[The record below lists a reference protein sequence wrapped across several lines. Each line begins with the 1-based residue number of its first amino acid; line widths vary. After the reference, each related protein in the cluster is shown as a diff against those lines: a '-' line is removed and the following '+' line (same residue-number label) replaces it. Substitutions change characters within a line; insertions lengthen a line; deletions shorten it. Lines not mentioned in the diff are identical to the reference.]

1 MPSKLKG
8 LTKIFDLL
16 RGRFKIIIFMLLAPA
31 ALVSYRII
39 AGMSWLLM
47 AATFLPIFSSILLV
61 VLFYCRRGRLRS
73 KASRKI
79 DEELILSILHMYVV
93 SQGEAGPSQLVRSV
107 ADVKE
112 YGYYSLVFSK
122 IYEIAKEFGY
132 GFAKA
137 MAHVSSFVKP
147 PLKDILIR
155 CAEALS
161 TPEPKEY
168 LELEN
173 SSLFEE
179 YSGYYLR
186 AIESIRTLGGVYGTF
201 QSVAVFMIMTL
212 DLMTGFINNPNIA
225 YYSYIVSSA
234 AVIIMFL
241 GFKSVIPKETLI
253 YIDREDPPR
262 LYMLFRI
269 STVIAMLSVI
279 PAVYLSISI
288 NPSIGFMIFGSSLML
303 PGIIAYKFESYITK
317 IDEYYPTFIK
327 ALCENM
333 ASTASV
339 KSALAYVLHMELGP
353 LRTLLEKALARI
365 RLGIRIEKAMNLL
378 SSEASSFRVYTM
390 NRMLLDS
397 INYGG
402 NLIEVGKILGDS
414 CIKFLEFRKRR
425 DSVAKSFKSVVFIL
439 QPVTVALLIILTHLC
454 KFFSRSLVSLPFFSF
469 GEIPTGVVELGNILM
484 ILLVTSL
491 NALALKEAE
500 GGFWGKSLLYI
511 GLLMIISGVSWLT
524 GEKLMDLTLG
534 QVLSGFEKL
543 I

>member
-8 LTKIFDLL
+8 STKIFDFFTQ
-16 RGRFKIIIFMLLAPA
+16 RFKIIIFMISASA
-31 ALVSYRII
+31 ALMLYRIL
-39 AGMSWLLM
+39 AGMSQLYM
-47 AATFLPIFSSILLV
+47 AAAFLSIFSSIFLV
-61 VLFYCRRGRLRS
+61 VLFYRRRGKLRG
-73 KASRKI
+73 KVSRKI

-93 SQGEAGPSQLVRSV
+93 SQGEAGPDQLVRSV

-112 YGYYSLVFSK
+112 YGYYSMVFSK
-122 IYEIAKEFGY
+122 IYEIAKKFGY

-137 MAHVSSFVKP
+137 MAHVSRFVKA

-186 AIESIRTLGGVYGTF
+186 AIESVKTLGGVYGTF

-212 DLMTGFINNPNIA
+212 DLMTGFINNPSIA

-234 AVIIMFL
+234 AIIIMFL

-253 YIDREDPPR
+253 YIDRKDPPR
-262 LYMLFRI
+262 LYRLFRI
-269 STVIAMLSVI
+269 SAAAAMLSAI
-279 PAVYLSISI
+279 PAVYLGLSI
-288 NPSIGFMIFGSSLML
+288 NPSIGFMIFGSLLML
-303 PGIIAYKFESYITK
+303 PGMIAYKFESYITK

-378 SSEASSFRVYTM
+378 SSEASSFHVYTM

-439 QPVTVALLIILTHLC
+439 QPVTVALLIILTYLC
-454 KFFSRSLVSLPFFSF
+454 KFFSQSLVSLPYFSF
-469 GEIPTGVVELGNILM
+469 GEIPTEVVESGNILM

-491 NALALKEAE
+491 NAVALKEAE

-511 GLLMIISGVSWLT
+511 GLLLIISGVSWLI

-534 QVLSGFEKL
+534 HVLRGFEKL

>member
-1 MPSKLKG
+1 
-8 LTKIFDLL
+8 
-16 RGRFKIIIFMLLAPA
+16 ML
-31 ALVSYRII
+31 YRIL
-39 AGMSWLLM
+39 AGMSQLYM
-47 AATFLPIFSSILLV
+47 AAAFLSIFSSIFLV
-61 VLFYCRRGRLRS
+61 VLFYRRRGKLRG
-73 KASRKI
+73 KVSRKI

-93 SQGEAGPSQLVRSV
+93 SQGEAGPDQLVRSV

-112 YGYYSLVFSK
+112 YGYYSMVFSK
-122 IYEIAKEFGY
+122 IYEIAKKFGY

-137 MAHVSSFVKP
+137 MAHVSRFVKA

-186 AIESIRTLGGVYGTF
+186 AIESVKTLGGVYGTF

-212 DLMTGFINNPNIA
+212 DLMTGFINNPSIA

-234 AVIIMFL
+234 AIIIMFL

-253 YIDREDPPR
+253 YIDRKDPPR
-262 LYMLFRI
+262 LYRLFRI
-269 STVIAMLSVI
+269 SAVAAMLSVI
-279 PAVYLSISI
+279 PAVYLGISI
-288 NPSIGFMIFGSSLML
+288 NPSVGFMIFGSLLML

-378 SSEASSFRVYTM
+378 SSEASSFRVYIM

-439 QPVTVALLIILTHLC
+439 QPVTVALLIILTYLC

-469 GEIPTGVVELGNILM
+469 GEIPTGVVEFGNILM
-484 ILLVTSL
+484 ILLITSL

-511 GLLMIISGVSWLT
+511 GLLMIISGASWLI

-534 QVLSGFEKL
+534 QVLRGFEKL

>member
-16 RGRFKIIIFMLLAPA
+16 RGRFKIIIFIISASA
-31 ALVSYRII
+31 ALVSYRILT
-39 AGMSWLLM
+39 GMSWLLM
-47 AATFLPIFSSILLV
+47 AAAFLSIFSSIFLV
-61 VLFYCRRGRLRS
+61 VFFYRRRGKLRS
-73 KASRKI
+73 RASRKI

-93 SQGEAGPSQLVRSV
+93 SQGEAGPDQLVRSV

-112 YGYYSLVFSK
+112 YGYYSIVFSK
-122 IYEIAKEFGY
+122 IYEIAKKFGY

-186 AIESIRTLGGVYGTF
+186 AIESIKTLGGVYGTF

-225 YYSYIVSSA
+225 YYSYIVSSVA
-234 AVIIMFL
+234 IIIMFF

-253 YIDREDPPR
+253 YVDKKDPPR

-269 STVIAMLSVI
+269 SAAVAMISVI
-279 PAVYLSISI
+279 PAVYLSILI
-288 NPSIGFMIFGSSLML
+288 NPSIGFIIFGSLLML
-303 PGIIAYKFESYITK
+303 PGMIAYKFESYITK

-439 QPVTVALLIILTHLC
+439 QPVTVALLIILTYLC

-469 GEIPTGVVELGNILM
+469 GEIPTEVVEFGNILM

-491 NALALKEAE
+491 NAVALKEAE

-511 GLLMIISGVSWLT
+511 GLLMIISGASWLI

-534 QVLSGFEKL
+534 QVLRGFEKL

>member
-1 MPSKLKG
+1 MPPKFKG
-8 LTKIFDLL
+8 INKIFDSLRERIKIVILMISASMALL
-16 RGRFKIIIFMLLAPA
+16 
-31 ALVSYRII
+31 SYRILV
-39 AGMSWLLM
+39 GMSWLVMTASSL
-47 AATFLPIFSSILLV
+47 SILSSVFLV
-61 VLFYCRRGRLRS
+61 ALFYRRRGRLKG

-79 DEELILSILHMYVV
+79 DEELILSILHMYVI
-93 SQGEAGPSQLVRSV
+93 SQGEVGPDQLVRSV

-112 YGYYSLVFSK
+112 YGYYSMVFSK
-122 IYEIAKEFGY
+122 IYEIAKKFGY

-137 MAHVSSFVKP
+137 MSHVSSFVKP

-155 CAEALS
+155 CTEALS

-173 SSLFEE
+173 STLFEE

-186 AIESIRTLGGVYGTF
+186 AIESIKTLGGVYGTF

-212 DLMTGFINNPNIA
+212 DLMTGFIDNPNIA

-234 AVIIMFL
+234 AIIIMFL
-241 GFKSVIPKETLI
+241 GFKSIIPREILI

-262 LYMLFRI
+262 LYRLFRI
-269 STVIAMLSVI
+269 SAAAAMLSVI

-288 NPSIGFMIFGSSLML
+288 DPSIGFMIFGSSLML
-303 PGIIAYKFESYITK
+303 PGMIAYKFESYITK

-333 ASTASV
+333 ASTASI
-339 KSALAYVLHMELGP
+339 KSAIAYVLHMELGP
-353 LRTLLEKALARI
+353 LKGLLEKTLARI
-365 RLGIRIEKAMNLL
+365 RLGIRIKKAMNLL

-402 NLIEVGKILGDS
+402 NLIEIGRILGDS

-425 DSVAKSFKSVVFIL
+425 DSVAKSFKSVIFIL
-439 QPVTVALLIILTHLC
+439 QPVTVALLIILTYLC

-511 GLLMIISGVSWLT
+511 GLLMIISGASWLI

-534 QVLSGFEKL
+534 QVLRGFEKL